1 MGADMSLDVDMAFG
15 ADMAFGVVG
24 ADVLGGPRAR
34 GVPEASPMSFPTS
47 LQLPLPPSF
56 PGHVPAPQI
65 CYNSA
70 LMSDSTLTHV
80 RNIGI
85 VAHIDAGKTTTTE
98 RILFY
103 TGKIHK
109 TGEVHEGDTTTDFMI
124 QEKERGITIQ
134 SAAISCT
141 WKDWAINIIDTP
153 GHVDFTM
160 EVERSLRVL
169 DGAVCVFCAVGGVQP
184 QSETVWRQADRYH
197 VPRVAFVNKMDR
209 MGADFGRVVEEIRT
223 KLRANAAPVELPIG
237 KEEGFKGVVDLLEM
251 KGIVYDEASEG
262 KTFTVG
268 EIPAE
273 LKDDAELAR
282 AELCEKIAD
291 LDEGVMEAY
300 LERGDL
306 TADELRAAIR
316 RQVVAGA
323 FVPVLCGTAFKDK
336 GIQPLLDAI
345 GLYLPA
351 PTDRPPVEATDL
363 KSGERVTRRQDPAE
377 PLAALVFKIA
387 TDPYVGRLYF
397 VRVYSGVLK
406 KGANAFNP
414 RTKKRERVMK
424 IVRLFA
430 DQQIEVD
437 HLAAGDIG
445 ALVGLKECTTG
456 DTLCAEMKPL
466 YLERITA
473 PQPVMFLAIEPKSG
487 ADKDKL
493 VASMEQL
500 AAEDPTC
507 QVRQDEETG
516 QTILSGMGELH
527 LEILVDRLKREFKC
541 AANVG
546 KPMVSYVETVTAPA
560 LKEFTFDRELGGRRH
575 AVTLAIEIRPLE
587 RGKGVQVDV
596 SRDFRNALPDPKLAD
611 VVVQGLRDGVATG
624 VLARFPMTDLAVCAV
639 RCALVDPEI
648 SDEIAFRSAA
658 VMGFREAAEAASPE
672 FLEPIMK
679 LEITTPPESV
689 GEVLGD
695 LNARRGTVLDME
707 QRGDMQI
714 VHARVPMAQM
724 FGYSTAIRS
733 LTKGRASY
741 SMEPSDFAL
750 VPRNVREELL
760 AR

>member
-1 MGADMSLDVDMAFG
+1 
-15 ADMAFGVVG
+15 
-24 ADVLGGPRAR
+24 
-34 GVPEASPMSFPTS
+34 
-47 LQLPLPPSF
+47 
-56 PGHVPAPQI
+56 
-65 CYNSA
+65 
-70 LMSDSTLTHV
+70 MSDSTLTHV

-109 TGEVHEGDTTTDFMI
+109 TGEVHEGDTTTDFMV

-237 KEEGFKGVVDLLEM
+237 KEEGFQGVVDLLEM

-268 EIPAE
+268 EIPAG

-300 LERGDL
+300 LEKGDL

-316 RQVVAGA
+316 RQGA

-363 KSGERVTRRQDPAE
+363 KSGEKVTRRQDPAE

-414 RTKKRERVMK
+414 RTKKRERIMK

-560 LKEFTFDRELGGRRH
+560 VKAFTFDRELGGKRH

-596 SRDFRNALPDPKLAD
+596 SRDFRNTLPDPKLAD

-639 RCALVDPEI
+639 RCTLVDPEI
-648 SDEIAFRSAA
+648 SDEIAFRNLS
-658 VMGFREAAEAASPE
+658 FSR
-672 FLEPIMK
+672 
-679 LEITTPPESV
+679 
-689 GEVLGD
+689 
-695 LNARRGTVLDME
+695 
-707 QRGDMQI
+707 
-714 VHARVPMAQM
+714 
-724 FGYSTAIRS
+724 
-733 LTKGRASY
+733 
-741 SMEPSDFAL
+741 
-750 VPRNVREELL
+750 
-760 AR
+760 

>member
-1 MGADMSLDVDMAFG
+1 
-15 ADMAFGVVG
+15 
-24 ADVLGGPRAR
+24 
-34 GVPEASPMSFPTS
+34 
-47 LQLPLPPSF
+47 
-56 PGHVPAPQI
+56 
-65 CYNSA
+65 
-70 LMSDSTLTHV
+70 MSDSTLTHV

-109 TGEVHEGDTTTDFMI
+109 TGEVHEGDTTTDFMV

-223 KLRANAAPVELPIG
+223 KLRANAGPVELPIG
-237 KEEGFKGVVDLLEM
+237 KEEGFQGVVDLLEM

-268 EIPAE
+268 EIPAG

-300 LERGDL
+300 LEKGDL

-363 KSGERVTRRQDPAE
+363 KSGEKVTRRQDPAE

-414 RTKKRERVMK
+414 RTKKRERIMK

-560 LKEFTFDRELGGRRH
+560 VKAFTFDRELGGKRH

-596 SRDFRNALPDPKLAD
+596 SRDFRNTLPDPKLAD

-639 RCALVDPEI
+639 RCTLVDPEI

-658 VMGFREAAEAASPE
+658 VMGFREAAEAAAPE

>member
-1 MGADMSLDVDMAFG
+1 
-15 ADMAFGVVG
+15 
-24 ADVLGGPRAR
+24 
-34 GVPEASPMSFPTS
+34 
-47 LQLPLPPSF
+47 
-56 PGHVPAPQI
+56 
-65 CYNSA
+65 
-70 LMSDSTLTHV
+70 MSDSTLTHV

-109 TGEVHEGDTTTDFMI
+109 TGEVHEGDTTTDFMV

-237 KEEGFKGVVDLLEM
+237 KEEGFQGVVDLLEM

-268 EIPAE
+268 EIPAG

-300 LERGDL
+300 LEKGDI

-323 FVPVLCGTAFKDK
+323 F
-336 GIQPLLDAI
+336 QPLLDAI

-363 KSGERVTRRQDPAE
+363 KSGEKVTRRQDPAE

-414 RTKKRERVMK
+414 RTKKRERIMK

-560 LKEFTFDRELGGRRH
+560 LKEFTFDRELGGKRH

-596 SRDFRNALPDPKLAD
+596 SRDFRNTLPDPKLAD

-639 RCALVDPEI
+639 RCTLVDPEI

-658 VMGFREAAEAASPE
+658 VMGFREAAEAAAPE

>member
-1 MGADMSLDVDMAFG
+1 MA
-15 ADMAFGVVG
+15 
-24 ADVLGGPRAR
+24 
-34 GVPEASPMSFPTS
+34 
-47 LQLPLPPSF
+47 
-56 PGHVPAPQI
+56 
-65 CYNSA
+65 
-70 LMSDSTLTHV
+70 DSTLANV

-134 SAAISCT
+134 SAAISCN

-184 QSETVWRQADRYH
+184 QSETVWRQADRYR

-209 MGADFGRVVEEIRT
+209 MGADFNRVVEEMRA
-223 KLRANAAPVELPIG
+223 KLKANAAPIELPIG
-237 KEEGFKGVVDLLEM
+237 KEENFKGVIDLLEM
-251 KGIVYDEASEG
+251 KGVVYDEASEG
-262 KTFTVG
+262 KNFTVG
-268 EIPAE
+268 DIPAE

-282 AELCEKIAD
+282 AELCEKVAD

-300 LERGDL
+300 LENGDL

-316 RQVVAGA
+316 RLVVAGQ

-336 GIQPLLDAI
+336 GIQPLLDAV
-345 GLYLPA
+345 GLFLPA

-363 KSGERVTRRQDPAE
+363 KSGDKVMRQHDAKE
-377 PLAALVFKIA
+377 PLSALVFKIS

-414 RTKKRERVMK
+414 RTKKRERIMK

-437 HLAAGDIG
+437 QLSAGDIG
-445 ALVGLKECTTG
+445 AIVGLKECTTG

-473 PQPVMFLAIEPKSG
+473 PQPVMFMAIEPKSG
-487 ADKDKL
+487 AAQDKL

-500 AAEDPTC
+500 AADDPTC
-507 QVRQDEETG
+507 QVRQDGETG

-546 KPMVSYVETVTAPA
+546 KPMVSYVETITAPA
-560 LKEFTFDRELGGRRH
+560 MKEFSFDRELGGKRH
-575 AVTLAIEIRPLE
+575 AVTLTLELKPLE
-587 RGKGVQVDV
+587 RGKGIQVDV
-596 SRDFRNALPDPKLAD
+596 SRDFKNAIPDPKLAD
-611 VVVQGLRDGVATG
+611 IVMQGLNDGISTG
-624 VLARFPMTDLAVCAV
+624 VLARFPMTDLSVTAV

-658 VMGFREAAEAASPE
+658 VMGFREAAEAAAPE

-750 VPRNVREELL
+750 VPQTVRRELL
-760 AR
+760 ER

>member
-1 MGADMSLDVDMAFG
+1 
-15 ADMAFGVVG
+15 
-24 ADVLGGPRAR
+24 
-34 GVPEASPMSFPTS
+34 
-47 LQLPLPPSF
+47 
-56 PGHVPAPQI
+56 
-65 CYNSA
+65 
-70 LMSDSTLTHV
+70 MSDSTLTHV

-109 TGEVHEGDTTTDFMI
+109 TGEVHEGDTTTDFMV

-237 KEEGFKGVVDLLEM
+237 KEEGFQGVVDLLEM

-268 EIPAE
+268 EIPAG

-300 LERGDL
+300 LEKGDL

-363 KSGERVTRRQDPAE
+363 KSGAKVTRRQDPAE

-414 RTKKRERVMK
+414 RTKKRERIMK

-560 LKEFTFDRELGGRRH
+560 VKAFTFDRELGGKRH

-596 SRDFRNALPDPKLAD
+596 SRDFRNTLPDPKLAD

-639 RCALVDPEI
+639 RCTLVDPEI

-658 VMGFREAAEAASPE
+658 VMGFREAAEAAAPE

-679 LEITTPPESV
+679 LEITAPPESV